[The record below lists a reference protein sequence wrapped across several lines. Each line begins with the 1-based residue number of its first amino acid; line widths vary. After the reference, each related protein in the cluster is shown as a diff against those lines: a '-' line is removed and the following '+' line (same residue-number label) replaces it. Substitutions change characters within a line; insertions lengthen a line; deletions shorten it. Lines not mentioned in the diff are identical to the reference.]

1 MSTSIHHEMVL
12 DTHEHALDFLFQ
24 RGILKLTMSCTS
36 CFAAMTD
43 CSASKSPDLLI
54 WRCSSCRKYKNI
66 RTDSNLSGQKLTLQT
81 FLMLIFY
88 LGIKS
93 LASIAVAQLTDLSED
108 TVSEWN
114 ILLHVRVADWL
125 MTNPTTLGGPGVIV
139 ELDEAKFGKHKYNKG
154 SYH

>member
-1 MSTSIHHEMVL
+1 MPCS
-12 DTHEHALDFLFQ
+12 
-24 RGILKLTMSCTS
+24 SCS
-36 CFAAMTD
+36 AAMTLTA

-114 ILLHVRVADWL
+114 ILLHVR
-125 MTNPTTLGGPGVIV
+125 G
-139 ELDEAKFGKHKYNKG
+139 EGK
-154 SYH
+154 ST